1 MNKQVYIK
9 PALEVEEIALMQMMA
24 SSFGDPQA
32 ASSDDVVGAR
42 GHRGAWGN
50 LWEGEE

>member
-9 PALEVEEIALMQMMA
+9 PALEVEEIALMQMLT